1 MIVMVDADHSMRSK
15 LHPNTGFTPRGRA
28 STLPEEMSFLCSTL
42 CPAPESMTVGSSLYQ
57 DRNCPTLLSAA
68 TPADCTA
75 ATKTCTITS
84 PSLDSALLPFF
95 VYNTLHPERAQLPI
109 SML

>member
-75 ATKTCTITS
+75 ATKTCTFGS